1 MGVIIMEIK
10 RASALQY
17 IEGDYAPKIL
27 ASGTGRAADKIIEL
41 AQKAGV
47 TIIED
52 ADLAS
57 VLTKELSIGDYI
69 PPWCWELV
77 AKVFAI
83 IKNEEKT

>member
-1 MGVIIMEIK
+1 MEIK

-17 IEGDYAPKIL
+17 VDGDYAPRII
-27 ASGTGRAADKIIEL
+27 ASGKGKTADHIIEV

-52 ADLAS
+52 KQLATL
-57 VLTKELSIGDYI
+57 LTDQMNIGDYI
-69 PPWCWELV
+69 PTWCWDLV

-83 IKNEEKT
+83 IKNEEQS